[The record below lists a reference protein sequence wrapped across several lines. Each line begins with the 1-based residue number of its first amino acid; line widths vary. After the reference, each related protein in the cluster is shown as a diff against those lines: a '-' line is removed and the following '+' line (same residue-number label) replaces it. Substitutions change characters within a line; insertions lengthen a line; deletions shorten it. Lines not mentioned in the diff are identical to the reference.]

1 MAKLAREFVGV
12 QYARREMAAGE
23 EAQTWHHGL
32 VAKWWAEFNLD
43 GPEIAYFQKF
53 IEDDGQPALDLACG
67 TGRLLVPY
75 LRAGLDV
82 DGCDLS
88 ADMLALCRER
98 AEAETAFHPTCIA
111 QAMHELDLPRKY
123 KTIVVCGGFGLG
135 GNREQGVESLR
146 RIYEH
151 LEPGGLLLLDNEVPY
166 ADKGIWRLLARR
178 KNAQALPKPW
188 RELGDGDRRQGSD
201 GAEYA
206 ASQPRRRA
214 RSTGPVR
221 DGRDAGR
228 SVASTEST
236 WQTEEHVL
244 RMSLY
249 FTHELAALL
258 ELTGF
263 IDVTLRAD
271 YTDEEPGPDTEF
283 VVFIA
288 RKPA

>member
-1 MAKLAREFVGV
+1 LENLLADFVRV
-12 QYARREMAAGE
+12 HYARREMTAGDE
-23 EAQTWHHGL
+23 PQTWHHGI
-32 VAKWWAEFNLD
+32 VARWWAEFNVT
-43 GPEIAYFQKF
+43 GPEISYFQKF

-82 DGCDLS
+82 DGSDLS

-98 AEAETAFHPTCIA
+98 AEAEGLSPNLYA
-111 QAMHELDLPRKY
+111 QAMHELELPRRY

-135 GNREQGVESLR
+135 GNREQGCESLR

-166 ADKGIWRLLARR
+166 ADKGMWAYWLEEERS
-178 KNAQALPKPW
+178 ALPRPW
-188 RELGDGDRRQGSD
+188 RELADGDRRQGSD

-206 ASQPRRRA
+206 LRSRVVELDPLAQCVTVEMRA
-214 RSTGPVR
+214 DMWRG
-221 DGRDAGR
+221 GEH
-228 SVASTEST
+228 VAA
-236 WQTEEHVL
+236 EEHLL

-249 FTHELAALL
+249 FTHELVSLL
-258 ELTGF
+258 ELIGF
-263 IDVTLRAD
+263 TDVSLRGD
-271 YTDEEPGPDTEF
+271 YTDEEPDADTDF